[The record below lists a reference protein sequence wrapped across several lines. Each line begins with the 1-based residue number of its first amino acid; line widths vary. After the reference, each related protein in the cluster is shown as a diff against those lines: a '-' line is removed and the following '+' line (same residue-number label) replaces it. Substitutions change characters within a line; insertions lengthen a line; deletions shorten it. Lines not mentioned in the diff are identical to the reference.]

1 MIWYREGDKP
11 SAETMMTV
19 IDNFIIFCPF
29 RLTPLNNVGPALRDN
44 MVVSAEDKPYI
55 CVAMGTITSISSD
68 AVQVI
73 LDR

>member
-1 MIWYREGDKP
+1 MIWHREGDKP

-19 IDNFIIFCPF
+19 IDNFIIFCTF
-29 RLTPLNNVGPALRDN
+29 RLTPLNNVGPAIRDS

-55 CVAMGTITSISSD
+55 CVAMGTITSINSD